1 MLKDM
6 PGQYTELETSEMV
19 RLKVKRLMRKRKH
32 RL

>member
-6 PGQYTELETSEMV
+6 PELETSEMV